1 MSIVFDILAVAAVV
15 IFCIVGAKRGFVTM
29 SVTLLKW
36 GLAILLAGGL
46 STPIATG
53 LYNGF
58 VAEKA
63 EAEIAEKLDMQSGV
77 ADVYEKAVNALPEG
91 IEIMSSDSTFS
102 LIKTETEKGVSLEH
116 ALCETVVRPAWVNLV
131 QPICYVIIF
140 AAVVLSCSLVGKV
153 GKFVNYIPLV
163 GQANKLFGAAAGA
176 LYGMI
181 LLFPLC
187 AVLLIIVRLTQGSLT
202 WMNMQ
207 TFENTYVI
215 WHFMSVFVK

>member
-1 MSIVFDILAVAAVV
+1 MSILFDILAVSAVV

-63 EAEIAEKLDMQSGV
+63 EAEIAEKLDVQSGV
-77 ADVYEKAVNALPEG
+77 ADIYEKAVNALPEG
-91 IEIMSSDSTFS
+91 IEITSSDHAFS

-116 ALCETVVRPAWVNLV
+116 ALCETVVRPAWLSLV
-131 QPICYVIIF
+131 RPICYVIIF
-140 AAVVLSCSLVGKV
+140 AAVLLACKLVGKM
-153 GKFVNYIPLV
+153 GTLVNHIPLV
-163 GQANKLFGAAAGA
+163 GQANKLLGAAAGA
-176 LYGMI
+176 LYGAL
-181 LLFPLC
+181 LLFPVC
-187 AVLLIIVRLTQGSLT
+187 AVLLIIVEITQGSLT
-202 WMNMQ
+202 WLNMQ